1 MRTIETKVYK
11 FNELSEE
18 AKENA
23 IDKLRDINVDYNGWW
38 EDDFLLDIGLPK
50 NISKKVDV
58 ILANEGCVMFNWERI
73 YFNIDRNRYIQ
84 FVNLKVD
91 DRYIDLFRQF
101 LGIPKALWKNVYY
114 TFSNKN
120 NTYYSY
126 NPNTYIVFEHQENKD
141 FTEKQWNILEKAQK
155 KFDDLV
161 FNAWQQLDSQ
171 YDYLISD
178 ESIIET
184 IEANDYEFT
193 EEGELI

>member
-58 ILANEGCVMFNWERI
+58 ILANEGCVMFNWKQI
-73 YFNIDRNRYIQ
+73 YFDLDRSFYIQ
-84 FVNLKVD
+84 FVNLEVEDK
-91 DRYIDLFRQF
+91 YIDLFRQF
-101 LGIPKALWKNVYY
+101 LGIPKTLWKNVYY
-114 TFSNKN
+114 EFVNS
-120 NTYYSY
+120 SY
-126 NPNTYIVFEHQENKD
+126 ANIDTTIEFEHQENKD
-141 FTEKQWNILEKAQK
+141 FTEKQWIILEEAKE
-155 KFDDLV
+155 KFNNLV
-161 FNAWQQLDSQ
+161 YNAKQVLRDS
-171 YDYLISD
+171 YYYLISD

-193 EEGELI
+193 EEGNLI

>member
-1 MRTIETKVYK
+1 MRIMETKVYK

-23 IDKLRDINVDYNGWW
+23 IDKLRDINVDCDGWW

-50 NISKKVDV
+50 KIVQKIDN
-58 ILANEGCVMFNWERI
+58 GYVMFNWERI
-73 YFNIDRNRYIQ
+73 YFSLDRDRYIQ
-84 FVNLKVD
+84 FVNLKIED
-91 DRYIDLFRQF
+91 KYIDLFRQF

-114 TFSNKN
+114 TFSNEN
-120 NTYYSY
+120 NTYYNY
-126 NPNTYIVFEHQENKD
+126 NANTYIVFEHQENKD

-171 YDYLISD
+171 YNYLISD

-193 EEGELI
+193 EEGKLI

>member
-1 MRTIETKVYK
+1 MLN
-11 FNELSEE
+11 NELMKEKLEEYASGDDIKSEVSND
-18 AKENA
+18 ALNYYDNNEN
-23 IDKLRDINVDYNGWW
+23 IKGFF
-38 EDDFLLDIGLPK
+38 EDLLSHGCQSGMIPGL
-50 NISKKVDV
+50 
-58 ILANEGCVMFNWERI
+58 
-73 YFNIDRNRYIQ
+73 
-84 FVNLKVD
+84 
-91 DRYIDLFRQF
+91 
-101 LGIPKALWKNVYY
+101 VYY

-171 YDYLISD
+171 YYYLISD

-193 EEGELI
+193 EEGNLI

>member
-1 MRTIETKVYK
+1 METKVYK

-18 AKENA
+18 AKENT
-23 IDKLRDINVDYNGWW
+23 IDKLRDINVDCDGWW

-50 NISKKVDV
+50 KIVQKIDN
-58 ILANEGCVMFNWERI
+58 GYVMFNWERI
-73 YFNIDRNRYIQ
+73 YFSLDRDRYIQ
-84 FVNLKVD
+84 FVNLKIED
-91 DRYIDLFRQF
+91 KYIDLFRQF

-114 TFSNKN
+114 TFSNEN

-171 YDYLISD
+171 YNYLISD

-193 EEGELI
+193 EEGNLI